1 MKSFIYTP
9 SSSVLEFGFLTIHY
23 YAMCILLGIIVAIWV
38 TRKRYQALG
47 GNPEEISNLAVIVI
61 PIGIIGGRLYHVIT
75 SPQKYFG
82 SGGSPLSALKIWQG
96 GLGIWGAISL
106 GALAAFIYFRGRST
120 TLSFLYLA
128 DAIAPALLLAQAIGR
143 FGNWFNAELFGRPT
157 ELPWALEIPIGS
169 RPIGFENFT
178 TFHPTFLY
186 EAIWC
191 FLLAITI
198 MKFEAFKKM
207 AGTGAVFYFYV
218 ASYSFGRLFIEAIR
232 IDEANRIFG
241 IRLNI
246 WVSAILFVAASALF
260 QRQNAKSRKSQA

>member
-1 MKSFIYTP
+1 MKSYIPTP

-23 YAMCILLGIIVAIWV
+23 YALCILLGIIVAIWV
-38 TRKRYQALG
+38 TKKRYLVYG
-47 GNPEEISNLAVIVI
+47 GIPDEISNLAVVVI
-61 PIGIIGGRLYHVIT
+61 PFGIIGGRLYHLIT

-106 GALAAFIYFRGRST
+106 GTLVAFIYFREKETS
-120 TLSFLYLA
+120 LSFPYLI
-128 DAIAPALLLAQAIGR
+128 DAIAPALLIAQGIGR

-157 ELPWALEIPIGS
+157 QLPWALEIPLGK
-169 RPIGFENFT
+169 RPLGFENFA

-198 MKFEAFKKM
+198 MKFNALKKL
-207 AGTGAVFYFYV
+207 AGTGAIFSFYV
-218 ASYSFGRLFIEAIR
+218 AGYSFGRLFIEAIR

-246 WVSAILFVAASALF
+246 WVSAILFIAASALF
-260 QRQNAKSRKSQA
+260 KLQSAKYRKSQG